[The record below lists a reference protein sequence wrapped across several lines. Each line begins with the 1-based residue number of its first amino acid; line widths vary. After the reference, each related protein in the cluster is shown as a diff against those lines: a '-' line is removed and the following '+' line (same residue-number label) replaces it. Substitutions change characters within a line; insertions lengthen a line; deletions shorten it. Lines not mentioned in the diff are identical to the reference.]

1 MQNNNEK
8 KNREKIPLSKRIIS
22 QIRKNNFNNLLIY

>member
-8 KNREKIPLSKRIIS
+8 KNREKIPLSKRTIS